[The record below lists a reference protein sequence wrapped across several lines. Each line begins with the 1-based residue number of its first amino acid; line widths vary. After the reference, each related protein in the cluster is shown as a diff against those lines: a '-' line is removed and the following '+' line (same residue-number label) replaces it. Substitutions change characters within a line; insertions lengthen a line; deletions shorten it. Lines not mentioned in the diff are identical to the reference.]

1 MDVIPVRDLRNRSA
15 DMLAR
20 VSKGES
26 LLVTR
31 DGEPVA
37 AVHPVPRQALGGQQL
52 IDRRAHLPHVDVGA
66 LRADLD
72 ELLDPA
78 L

>member
-15 DMLAR
+15 DVLAR
-20 VSKGES
+20 VALGES

-37 AVHPVPRQALGGQQL
+37 TVRPVPRRPVGVQQL
-52 IDRRAHLPHVDVGA
+52 IDRRRNLPPVDATA

-72 ELLDPA
+72 AVLDPA

>member
-15 DMLAR
+15 DVLAR
-20 VSKGES
+20 VSRGES

-37 AVHPVPRQALGGQQL
+37 TVQPVPRRPLAVEQL
-52 IDRRAHLPHVDVGA
+52 IVRRASLPRVDA
-66 LRADLD
+66 ADLRADLD
-72 ELLDPA
+72 EILDPT